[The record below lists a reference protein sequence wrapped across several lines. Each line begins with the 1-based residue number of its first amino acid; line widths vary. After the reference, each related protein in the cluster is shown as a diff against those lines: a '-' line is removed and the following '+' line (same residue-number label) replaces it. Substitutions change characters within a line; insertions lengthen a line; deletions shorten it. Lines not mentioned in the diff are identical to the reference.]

1 MANEDLEIRGAGNLL
16 GDEQSGHV
24 KDIGIELYQSML
36 KEEVEKQKNNQTNE
50 EQDFADFEFNAY
62 FDDKELEPVVFGA
75 YFKVFAITTRG

>member
-36 KEEVEKQKNNQTNE
+36 KRKLKNKRIIKQMKSKILLILNLMLTLNTISP
-50 EQDFADFEFNAY
+50 
-62 FDDKELEPVVFGA
+62 K
-75 YFKVFAITTRG
+75 AIYQMIYPGL